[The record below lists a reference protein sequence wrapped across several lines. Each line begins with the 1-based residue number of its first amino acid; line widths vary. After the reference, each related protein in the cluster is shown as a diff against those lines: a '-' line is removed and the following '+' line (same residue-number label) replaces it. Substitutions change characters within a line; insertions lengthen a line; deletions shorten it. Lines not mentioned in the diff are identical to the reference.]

1 MADTTETTAKAL
13 KAGDTVVGGVERVP
27 FKVASKPIKSAAG
40 YIVVAD
46 YGDDQGAITIDASVV
61 LAVEPRGVVV
71 LHARGSY
78 GYGNNGIACSRS
90 TSGRHGQVAAS
101 PGEITCK
108 TKTCSDVRKRW
119 ETEAKS
125 AGTVA
130 GKARRSWNNR
140 TVDTIDVEWIAPF
153 DRPAEVTIPAL
164 EGVSPLLTFTA
175 TTPEQLS
182 KLQAM
187 FKGAEEAIGVIQR
200 VHRERVAHPEVTG
213 PNAVEG

>member
-1 MADTTETTAKAL
+1 MADTTTKAAKDL
-13 KAGDTVVGGVERVP
+13 RAGDIVTAGALRVP
-27 FKVASKPIKSAAG
+27 FTVATKPVKSPG
-40 YIVVAD
+40 GIIVVAD
-46 YGDDQGAITIDASVV
+46 YGEDQAAVTFPPGEV
-61 LAVEPRGVVV
+61 LTVEPKGTVV

-78 GYGNNGIACSRS
+78 GYGSNGIACSRS
-90 TSGRHGQVAAS
+90 VKTQGAIAAS

-119 ETEAKS
+119 ETEATS

-153 DRPAEVTIPAL
+153 ARPAEVTLPAL
-164 EGVSPLLTFTA
+164 EDVSPLLTFTA

-182 KLQAM
+182 KLHAM
-187 FKGAEEAIGVIQR
+187 FNGAVDAINAIQR
-200 VHRERVAHPEVTG
+200 VHRDRVAHPEVTG